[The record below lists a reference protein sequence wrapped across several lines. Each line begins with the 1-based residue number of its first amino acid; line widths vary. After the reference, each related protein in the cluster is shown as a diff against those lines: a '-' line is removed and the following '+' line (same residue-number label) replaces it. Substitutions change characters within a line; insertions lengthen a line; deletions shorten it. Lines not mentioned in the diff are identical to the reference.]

1 MWDWYGGL
9 VLLSSIVL
17 EVVVSAF
24 TEAILWVM
32 VAVVAVCVFRVYW
45 DMLRK

>member
-1 MWDWYGGL
+1 MRGWYGGL
-9 VLLSSIVL
+9 VLLSSVVL
-17 EVVVSAF
+17 EVVVSAL
-24 TEAILWVM
+24 TEALLWVL

>member
-1 MWDWYGGL
+1 MWGWYGGL

-17 EVVVSAF
+17 EVVVSAL
-24 TEAILWVM
+24 TEALLWVM
-32 VAVVAVCVFRVYW
+32 VAVVAVLVFRVYW

>member
-1 MWDWYGGL
+1 MWGWYGGL

-24 TEAILWVM
+24 TEANFVGDGGCGCG
-32 VAVVAVCVFRVYW
+32 VCF
-45 DMLRK
+45 